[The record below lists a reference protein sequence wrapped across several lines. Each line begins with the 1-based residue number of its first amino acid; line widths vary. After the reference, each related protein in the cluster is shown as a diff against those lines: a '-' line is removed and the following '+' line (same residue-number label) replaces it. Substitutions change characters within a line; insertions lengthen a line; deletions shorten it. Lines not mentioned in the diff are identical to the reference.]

1 MKIKNLNWKSI
12 GLTLV
17 ATYVITLVSNGAIY
31 TLNETALAGTFS
43 EKLFF
48 AMLAIPGFIF
58 VWSLVGGAMILPIV
72 LKEAKRL
79 QTFEKTWSTPKWMAN
94 VVMSVFAFIPGGM
107 ITGFIVEQYHFH
119 PSPWYIIPSVGFG
132 ILFIYSAHAILRM
145 VTPNKLTWA
154 ANKIFN

>member
-1 MKIKNLNWKSI
+1 MKINNFNWKSI

-17 ATYVITLVSNGAIY
+17 AIYVITLVSNGAIY
-31 TLNETALAGTFS
+31 TLNETTLAGTFS

-58 VWSLVGGAMILPIV
+58 VWSLFSGAIVLPII

-94 VVMSVFAFIPGGM
+94 VVISVFAIIPGGM
-107 ITGFIVEQYHFH
+107 ITDHIVNQYNFH

-132 ILFIYSAHAILRM
+132 ILFIYFAHVIARM
-145 VTPNKLTWA
+145 VIPNKLTWA